1 MYCHACGAKNTPNRN
16 KCISCGEELVRSA
29 SRTGRGSSTREM
41 NTMIQQSG
49 NKEGAPAQRPN
60 SGKTESSKKSPFTW
74 LIPVLLSLTITM
86 GLAVYYM
93 YEENR
98 NEQVLELQTGAE
110 EQALAGRYQ
119 DALTLLD
126 QAIRIRP
133 RHEGLQ
139 QDRAITAEAMELKGE
154 LIQVQTN
161 LKNNKVTEAQKK
173 LSVIRTALKNREEPM
188 FKSLKNSVS
197 AAQVTLSVMKVK
209 AELDKLDTVPQLGE
223 KLAAISKL
231 KGKEAEALQKQIVTK
246 IVETSL
252 SDIAERLKQNDF
264 SGATLAVEAGLG
276 YAKGDER
283 LLEQKERIRQ
293 EQLAFERAEAKRIE
307 VARQQAAQE
316 ELANRT
322 AAVEVLDLVTALD
335 NYGDLQIA
343 GEIKNVATRA
353 ISSVQLSVSMYNNY
367 GDFIGSGTISA
378 SPYYIESQEV
388 GYFSYV
394 LYGAYTEGYT
404 VIDNITWYLE

>member
-1 MYCHACGAKNTPNRN
+1 MT
-16 KCISCGEELVRSA
+16 
-29 SRTGRGSSTREM
+29 
-41 NTMIQQSG
+41 
-49 NKEGAPAQRPN
+49 
-60 SGKTESSKKSPFTW
+60 
-74 LIPVLLSLTITM
+74 
-86 GLAVYYM
+86 
-93 YEENR
+93 
-98 NEQVLELQTGAE
+98 
-110 EQALAGRYQ
+110 
-119 DALTLLD
+119 
-126 QAIRIRP
+126 
-133 RHEGLQ
+133 
-139 QDRAITAEAMELKGE
+139 
-154 LIQVQTN
+154 QVQTN

-252 SDIAERLKQNDF
+252 SDITERLKQNDF

-316 ELANRT
+316 DLANRT

>member
-1 MYCHACGAKNTPNRN
+1 
-16 KCISCGEELVRSA
+16 
-29 SRTGRGSSTREM
+29 
-41 NTMIQQSG
+41 
-49 NKEGAPAQRPN
+49 
-60 SGKTESSKKSPFTW
+60 
-74 LIPVLLSLTITM
+74 
-86 GLAVYYM
+86 M
-93 YEENR
+93 YEEDR
-98 NEQVLELQTGAE
+98 NEQVLQLQIQAE
-110 EQALAGRYQ
+110 EKALAGRYQ
-119 DALTLLD
+119 DAVSLLD

-139 QDRAITAEAMELKGE
+139 QDRAIAAEAVTLKGD
-154 LIQVQTN
+154 LSQVQTN

-173 LSVIRTALKNREEPM
+173 LNALRTALKNREEPM
-188 FKSLKNSVS
+188 FKPLKNSVS

-223 KLAAISKL
+223 KLATISKL

-252 SDIAERLKQNDF
+252 SAIAERLKQNDF
-264 SGATLAVEAGLG
+264 AGATLAAEDGLG

-283 LLEQKERIRQ
+283 LLGQKERIRR
-293 EQLAFERAEAKRIE
+293 EQLAFEKAEAKRIE
-307 VARQQAAQE
+307 MARQQAAQE
-316 ELANRT
+316 DLANRT
-322 AAVEVLDLVTALD
+322 AAVEVLDVVSALD

-343 GEIKNVATRA
+343 GKIKNVATRP
-353 ISSVQLSVSMYNNY
+353 ISSVQLSVSIYSSY
-367 GDFIGSGTISA
+367 GDFMGSGTIYA

-404 VIDNITWYLE
+404 VIDNIAWYLE